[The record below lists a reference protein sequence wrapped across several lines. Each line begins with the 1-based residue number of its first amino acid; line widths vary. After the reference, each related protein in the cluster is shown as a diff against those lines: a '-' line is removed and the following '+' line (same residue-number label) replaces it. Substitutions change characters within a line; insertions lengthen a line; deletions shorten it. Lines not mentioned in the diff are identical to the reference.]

1 QGETLSAANLAR
13 YENNGQPVYADR
25 GLAMAVNLGLR
36 ADAIRLTADP
46 SGAAASM
53 LELRGVDAYLPL
65 GSVDQPLT
73 ISTVQFAQ
81 IQRGTWKNPT
91 YLPATTQLR
100 MEIAGLPQDVAQAP
114 QGNILSSRWP
124 LVIRTMKKSLPVV
137 KTFTCVT
144 PVATLLILSRM

>member
-1 QGETLSAANLAR
+1 MKALSAANLAR
-13 YENNGQPVYADR
+13 YQNNGQPVYADR

-65 GSVDQPLT
+65 GSVDQPMT

-114 QGNILSSRWP
+114 RGNIFY
-124 LVIRTMKKSLPVV
+124 PVDG
-137 KTFTCVT
+137 
-144 PVATLLILSRM
+144 LW